1 MADPP
6 TVKGL
11 EEFSGLLQIT
21 YSNRKEDNNIRRYF
35 VIKFQHQLISNH
47 RSNSEEEEG
56 EEGKGVHTN
65 LGCEGEDTTLPL
77 NCVSTWLSS
86 ICTVG

>member
-1 MADPP
+1 MANPP

-35 VIKFQHQLISNH
+35 VIKFQHQLISIH
-47 RSNSEEEEG
+47 RYNSEEEEG
-56 EEGKGVHTN
+56 EEGK
-65 LGCEGEDTTLPL
+65 
-77 NCVSTWLSS
+77 
-86 ICTVG
+86 